1 MEPRYSVKLSLL
13 VEEFGLKKVY
23 TPPDFDN
30 VRIVTPDLNRPGMQL
45 VGFFSHFDNE
55 RIQLMGTVEIMY
67 LKTLPSSE
75 RRKIFAELMKRHI
88 PALIIC
94 HSMQVYPEC
103 LEMAEKYQ
111 VSLLTTELD
120 TSVFEAELI
129 TTLNVYL
136 GPRITRHGTMLE
148 VYGEGILI
156 TGESGVGKSETAIEL
171 VKRGHRLIADD
182 AVEIKKISYKTLFAE
197 SPPLIQH
204 YIELRGIGVVDVMRL
219 FGMGAIKSRQELD
232 LIINIE
238 TWQDGMMYDRLGLEN
253 QYTTLLGVQV
263 PIMKIP
269 VKPGR
274 NLAVI
279 IEVAAMNNRHKR
291 MGYNAAQEFAKQLD
305 DHFEQMMLES
315 QMESA
320 DDYEE
325 YEDLTVEDED

>member
-1 MEPRYSVKLSLL
+1 MEPRYSVKLSQL

-23 TPPDFDN
+23 TPSNFES

-67 LKTLPSSE
+67 LKTLPSTE

-94 HSMQVYPEC
+94 HSMQIYPEC
-103 LEMAEKYQ
+103 LEMAEKYE
-111 VSLLTTELD
+111 VSLLSTELD

-129 TTLNVYL
+129 TSLNIYL

-182 AVEIKKISYKTLFAE
+182 AVEIKKISYRTLFAE

-279 IEVAAMNNRHKR
+279 IEVAAMNNRQKKL
-291 MGYNAAQEFAKQLD
+291 GFNSAQEFTERINR
-305 DHFEQMMLES
+305 HFAES
-315 QMESA
+315 MKESGN
-320 DDYEE
+320 
-325 YEDLTVEDED
+325 V

>member
-1 MEPRYSVKLSLL
+1 MEPRYSVKLSQL

-23 TPPDFDN
+23 TPPDFEN

-67 LKTLPSSE
+67 LKTLPSTE

-94 HSMQVYPEC
+94 HSMQIYPEC

-111 VSLLTTELD
+111 VSLLSTELD

-129 TTLNVYL
+129 TSLNIYL

-182 AVEIKKISYKTLFAE
+182 AVEIKKISYRTLFAE

-253 QYTTLLGVQV
+253 QYTTQC
-263 PIMKIP
+263 
-269 VKPGR
+269 
-274 NLAVI
+274 
-279 IEVAAMNNRHKR
+279 
-291 MGYNAAQEFAKQLD
+291 
-305 DHFEQMMLES
+305 
-315 QMESA
+315 
-320 DDYEE
+320 
-325 YEDLTVEDED
+325 

>member
-23 TPPDFDN
+23 TPPDFDS

-129 TTLNVYL
+129 TTLNIYL

-156 TGESGVGKSETAIEL
+156 TGESGIGKSETAIEL

-238 TWQDGMMYDRLGLEN
+238 TWQEGMMYDRLGLDN

-279 IEVAAMNNRHKR
+279 IEVAAMNNRQKKL
-291 MGYNAAQEFAKQLD
+291 GFNSAQEFTERINR
-305 DHFEQMMLES
+305 HFAES
-315 QMESA
+315 MKENGN
-320 DDYEE
+320 D
-325 YEDLTVEDED
+325 

>member
-1 MEPRYSVKLSLL
+1 MPGEPRYSVKLSTLAENL
-13 VEEFGLKKVY
+13 GLQKVF
-23 TPPDFDN
+23 TPPDYEN

-45 VGFFSHFDNE
+45 VGFFSHFDHE
-55 RIQLMGTVEIMY
+55 RIQLMGTVETMY
-67 LKTLPSSE
+67 LKTLPSTE
-75 RRKIFAELMKRHI
+75 RRKIFAELMKRGI

-94 HSMQVYPEC
+94 HSMEVYPEC
-103 LEMAEKYQ
+103 LEMAQKYG
-111 VSLLTTELD
+111 VTILTTELD

-129 TTLNVYL
+129 TTLNIHL

-182 AVEIKKISYKTLFAE
+182 AVEIMKVSYRTLFAQ

-238 TWQDGMMYDRLGLEN
+238 TWQEGMMYDRLGLEN
-253 QYTTLLGVQV
+253 QFTTLLGVRV

-279 IEVAAMNNRHKR
+279 IEVAAMNNRQKKL
-291 MGYNAAQEFAKQLD
+291 GYNSAREFTERINR
-305 DHFEQMMLES
+305 HFEES
-315 QMESA
+315 MR
-320 DDYEE
+320 DGGNG
-325 YEDLTVEDED
+325 

>member
-1 MEPRYSVKLSLL
+1 MEPRYSVKLSQL

-23 TPPDFDN
+23 TPPNFEN

-67 LKTLPSSE
+67 LKTLPSTE

-94 HSMQVYPEC
+94 HSMQIYPEC

-111 VSLLTTELD
+111 VSLLSTELD

-129 TTLNVYL
+129 TYLNIYL

-182 AVEIKKISYKTLFAE
+182 AVEIKKISYRTLFAE

-279 IEVAAMNNRHKR
+279 IEVAAMNNRQKKL
-291 MGYNAAQEFAKQLD
+291 GFNSAQEFTERINR
-305 DHFEQMMLES
+305 HFAES
-315 QMESA
+315 MKENGNG
-320 DDYEE
+320 
-325 YEDLTVEDED
+325 

>member
-23 TPPDFDN
+23 TPPDFEN

-67 LKTLPSSE
+67 LKTLPPVE
-75 RRKIFAELMKRHI
+75 RRKIFEELMKRHI

-94 HSMQVYPEC
+94 HRMEVYPEC
-103 LEMAEKYQ
+103 LEMAKKHQ
-111 VSLLTTELD
+111 VTLLSTELD

-129 TTLNVYL
+129 TTLNVHL
-136 GPRITRHGTMLE
+136 GPRITRHGTMME
-148 VYGEGILI
+148 VYGEGIMI
-156 TGESGVGKSETAIEL
+156 MGESGVGKSECAVEL

-182 AVEIKKISYKTLFAE
+182 AVELKKISYRTLFAQA
-197 SPPLIQH
+197 PPLIQH
-204 YIELRGIGVVDVMRL
+204 YIEIRGIGVVDVMRL

-238 TWQDGMMYDRLGLEN
+238 TWQEGMMYDRLGLDN

-279 IEVAAMNNRHKR
+279 IEVAAMNNRQKKL
-291 MGYNAAQEFAKQLD
+291 GYNSAREFTERINR
-305 DHFEQMMLES
+305 HFEES
-315 QMESA
+315 MR
-320 DDYEE
+320 DGGNG
-325 YEDLTVEDED
+325 

>member
-129 TTLNVYL
+129 TTLNIYL

-279 IEVAAMNNRHKR
+279 IEVAAMNNRQKKL
-291 MGYNAAQEFAKQLD
+291 GYKSAQEFTERINR
-305 DHFEQMMLES
+305 HFAES
-315 QMESA
+315 MKEGGN
-320 DDYEE
+320 
-325 YEDLTVEDED
+325 V

>member
-1 MEPRYSVKLSLL
+1 MAIGPRYSVKLSTL
-13 VEEFGLKKVY
+13 VDEFNLTKVY
-23 TPPDFDN
+23 TPPHYES
-30 VRIVTPDLNRPGMQL
+30 VRIVKPDLNRPGMQL

-75 RRKIFAELMKRHI
+75 RRKIFAELMKRGI

-94 HSMQVYPEC
+94 HQMEVYPEC
-103 LEMAEKYQ
+103 LEMAKKYEI
-111 VSLLTTELD
+111 SLLTTELD

-129 TTLNVYL
+129 TTLNLYL

-182 AVEIKKISYKTLFAE
+182 AVEIKKISYNTLFAE
-197 SPPLIQH
+197 SPPLIRH

-219 FGMGAIKSRQELD
+219 FGMGAIKTRQELD

-238 TWQDGMMYDRLGLEN
+238 TWQEGMMYDRLGLEN
-253 QYTTLLGVQV
+253 QYTTLLGVKV

-279 IEVAAMNNRHKR
+279 IEVAAMNNRQKKL
-291 MGYNAAQEFAKQLD
+291 GFNSAQEFTERINRHFAESLKEGGD
-305 DHFEQMMLES
+305 D
-315 QMESA
+315 
-320 DDYEE
+320 
-325 YEDLTVEDED
+325 

>member
-1 MEPRYSVKLSLL
+1 MEPRYSVKLSQL

-23 TPPDFDN
+23 TPPDFEN

-67 LKTLPSSE
+67 LKTLPSTE

-94 HSMQVYPEC
+94 HSMQIYPEC

-111 VSLLTTELD
+111 VSLLSTELD

-129 TTLNVYL
+129 TSLNIYL

-279 IEVAAMNNRHKR
+279 IEVAAMNNRQKKL
-291 MGYNAAQEFAKQLD
+291 GFNSAQEFTERINR
-305 DHFEQMMLES
+305 HFAES
-315 QMESA
+315 MKESGN
-320 DDYEE
+320 
-325 YEDLTVEDED
+325 V

>member
-1 MEPRYSVKLSLL
+1 MEPRYSVKLSQL

-23 TPPDFDN
+23 TPSNFES

-67 LKTLPSSE
+67 LKTLPSTE

-94 HSMQVYPEC
+94 HSMQIYPEC
-103 LEMAEKYQ
+103 LEMAEKYE
-111 VSLLTTELD
+111 VSLLSTELD

-129 TTLNVYL
+129 TSLNIYL

-182 AVEIKKISYKTLFAE
+182 AVEIKKISYRTLFAE

-238 TWQDGMMYDRLGLEN
+238 TWQEGMMYDRLGLDN

-279 IEVAAMNNRHKR
+279 IEVAAMNNRQKKL
-291 MGYNAAQEFAKQLD
+291 GFNSAQEFTERINR
-305 DHFEQMMLES
+305 HFAES
-315 QMESA
+315 MKESGN
-320 DDYEE
+320 
-325 YEDLTVEDED
+325 V

>member
-1 MEPRYSVKLSLL
+1 MEPRYSVKLSVL
-13 VEEFGLKKVY
+13 VGIFDLQKVY
-23 TPPDFDN
+23 TPPN
-30 VRIVTPDLNRPGMQL
+30 YEEVKIVTPDLNRPGLQL

-67 LKTLPSSE
+67 LKTLPSQE
-75 RRKIFAELMKRHI
+75 RRKIFAELMKRGI
-88 PALIIC
+88 PALILC
-94 HSMQVYPEC
+94 HNTEAFPEC
-103 LEMAEKYQ
+103 LEMAEKYA
-111 VSLLTTELD
+111 VTVLSTDID

-129 TTLNVYL
+129 TTLNIYL

-182 AVEIKKISYKTLFAE
+182 AVEIKKISYRTLFAE

-279 IEVAAMNNRHKR
+279 IEVAAMNNRQKKL
-291 MGYNAAQEFAKQLD
+291 GFNSAQEFTERINR
-305 DHFEQMMLES
+305 HFAES
-315 QMESA
+315 MKESGN
-320 DDYEE
+320 D
-325 YEDLTVEDED
+325 

>member
-23 TPPDFDN
+23 TPPDFEN

-94 HSMQVYPEC
+94 HSMQIYPEC

-111 VSLLTTELD
+111 VSLLSTELD

-279 IEVAAMNNRHKR
+279 IEVAAMNNRQKKL
-291 MGYNAAQEFAKQLD
+291 GFNSAQEFTERINR
-305 DHFEQMMLES
+305 HFAES
-315 QMESA
+315 MKESGN
-320 DDYEE
+320 
-325 YEDLTVEDED
+325 V

>member
-1 MEPRYSVKLSLL
+1 MEPRYSVKLSQL

-23 TPPDFDN
+23 TPPDFEN

-67 LKTLPSSE
+67 LKTLPSTE

-94 HSMQVYPEC
+94 HSMQIYPEC

-111 VSLLTTELD
+111 VSLLSTELD

-129 TTLNVYL
+129 TSLNIYL

-182 AVEIKKISYKTLFAE
+182 AVEIKKISYRTLFAE

-279 IEVAAMNNRHKR
+279 IEVAAMNNRQKKL
-291 MGYNAAQEFAKQLD
+291 GFNSAQEFTERINR
-305 DHFEQMMLES
+305 HFAES
-315 QMESA
+315 MREGGHG
-320 DDYEE
+320 
-325 YEDLTVEDED
+325 

>member
-1 MEPRYSVKLSLL
+1 MEPRYSVKLSQL

-23 TPPDFDN
+23 TPPNFEN

-67 LKTLPSSE
+67 LKTLPSTE

-94 HSMQVYPEC
+94 HSMQIYPEC

-111 VSLLTTELD
+111 VSLLSTDLD

-129 TTLNVYL
+129 TSLNIYL

-148 VYGEGILI
+148 VYGEGILL

-182 AVEIKKISYKTLFAE
+182 AVEIKKISYRTLFAE

-279 IEVAAMNNRHKR
+279 IEVAAMNNRQKKL
-291 MGYNAAQEFAKQLD
+291 GFNSAQEFTERINR
-305 DHFEQMMLES
+305 HFAES
-315 QMESA
+315 MKENGNG
-320 DDYEE
+320 
-325 YEDLTVEDED
+325 

>member
-23 TPPDFDN
+23 TPPDFEN

-75 RRKIFAELMKRHI
+75 RRKIFAELMKRGI

-94 HSMQVYPEC
+94 HSMQIYPEC

-111 VSLLTTELD
+111 VSLLSTELD

-238 TWQDGMMYDRLGLEN
+238 TWQEGMMYDRLGLEN
-253 QYTTLLGVQV
+253 QYTTLLGVKV

-279 IEVAAMNNRHKR
+279 IEVAAMNNRQKKL
-291 MGYNAAQEFAKQLD
+291 GFNSAQEFTERINR
-305 DHFEQMMLES
+305 HFAES
-315 QMESA
+315 LREGGHG
-320 DDYEE
+320 
-325 YEDLTVEDED
+325 

>member
-1 MEPRYSVKLSLL
+1 MEPRYSVKLSQL

-23 TPPDFDN
+23 TPPNFES

-67 LKTLPSSE
+67 LKTLPSTE
-75 RRKIFAELMKRHI
+75 RRKIFAELMKRGI

-94 HSMQVYPEC
+94 HSMQIYPEC

-111 VSLLTTELD
+111 VSLLSTDLD

-182 AVEIKKISYKTLFAE
+182 AVEIKKISYRTLFAE

-263 PIMKIP
+263 PTMKIP

-279 IEVAAMNNRHKR
+279 IEVAAMNNRQKKL
-291 MGYNAAQEFAKQLD
+291 GYNSAQEFTERINK
-305 DHFEQMMLES
+305 HFAES
-315 QMESA
+315 MKENGNG
-320 DDYEE
+320 
-325 YEDLTVEDED
+325 

>member
-1 MEPRYSVKLSLL
+1 MEPRYSVKLSQL
-13 VEEFGLKKVY
+13 VEEFGLTKVY
-23 TPPDFDN
+23 TPPDFEN

-94 HSMQVYPEC
+94 HSMQIYPEC

-111 VSLLTTELD
+111 VSLLSTELD

-129 TTLNVYL
+129 TSLNIYL

-279 IEVAAMNNRHKR
+279 IEVAAMNNRQKKL
-291 MGYNAAQEFAKQLD
+291 GFNSAQEFTD
-305 DHFEQMMLES
+305 RINRHFAES
-315 QMESA
+315 MKESGN
-320 DDYEE
+320 D
-325 YEDLTVEDED
+325 

>member
-1 MEPRYSVKLSLL
+1 MELRYSVKLSLL

-23 TPPDFDN
+23 TPPDFEN

-94 HSMQVYPEC
+94 HSMQIYPEC

-111 VSLLTTELD
+111 VSLLSTELD

-129 TTLNVYL
+129 TSLNIYL

-182 AVEIKKISYKTLFAE
+182 AVEIKKISYRTLFAE

-263 PIMKIP
+263 PIMTIP

-279 IEVAAMNNRHKR
+279 IEVAAMNNRQKKL
-291 MGYNAAQEFAKQLD
+291 GYNSAQEFTERINK
-305 DHFEQMMLES
+305 HFAES
-315 QMESA
+315 MKENGNG
-320 DDYEE
+320 
-325 YEDLTVEDED
+325 

>member
-1 MEPRYSVKLSLL
+1 MEPRYSVKLSQL

-23 TPPDFDN
+23 TPPDFES

-94 HSMQVYPEC
+94 HSMQIYPEC

-111 VSLLTTELD
+111 VSLLATDLD

-129 TTLNVYL
+129 TSLNIYL

-182 AVEIKKISYKTLFAE
+182 AVEIMKVSYRTLFAQ

-238 TWQDGMMYDRLGLEN
+238 TWQEGMMYDRLGLEN
-253 QYTTLLGVQV
+253 QFTTLLGVRV

-279 IEVAAMNNRHKR
+279 IEVAAMNNRQKKL
-291 MGYNAAQEFAKQLD
+291 GYNSAREFTERINR
-305 DHFEQMMLES
+305 HFEES
-315 QMESA
+315 MR
-320 DDYEE
+320 DGGNG
-325 YEDLTVEDED
+325 

>member
-279 IEVAAMNNRHKR
+279 IEVAAMNNRQKKL
-291 MGYNAAQEFAKQLD
+291 GYNSAQEFTERINR
-305 DHFEQMMLES
+305 HFAES
-315 QMESA
+315 MKEGGN
-320 DDYEE
+320 
-325 YEDLTVEDED
+325 V

>member
-1 MEPRYSVKLSLL
+1 MEPRYSVKLSQL

-23 TPPDFDN
+23 TPPDFEN

-67 LKTLPSSE
+67 LKTLPSTE

-94 HSMQVYPEC
+94 HSMQIYPEC

-111 VSLLTTELD
+111 VSLLSTELD

-129 TTLNVYL
+129 TSLNIYL

-156 TGESGVGKSETAIEL
+156 TGESGVGKGETAIEL

-182 AVEIKKISYKTLFAE
+182 AVEIKKISYRTLFAE

-279 IEVAAMNNRHKR
+279 IEVAAMNNRQKKL
-291 MGYNAAQEFAKQLD
+291 GFNSAQEFTERINR
-305 DHFEQMMLES
+305 HFAES
-315 QMESA
+315 MKESGN
-320 DDYEE
+320 
-325 YEDLTVEDED
+325 V

>member
-120 TSVFEAELI
+120 TSVFEAERI

-279 IEVAAMNNRHKR
+279 IEVAAMNNRQKKL
-291 MGYNAAQEFAKQLD
+291 GYNSAQEFTERINR
-305 DHFEQMMLES
+305 HFAES
-315 QMESA
+315 MKEGGN
-320 DDYEE
+320 
-325 YEDLTVEDED
+325 V

>member
-1 MEPRYSVKLSLL
+1 MSSRYSVKLSTL
-13 VEEFGLKKVY
+13 VDIFDLTKVY
-23 TPPDFDN
+23 TPPQYEE
-30 VRIVTPDLNRPGMQL
+30 VQIVTPDLNRPGMQL

-55 RIQLMGTVEIMY
+55 RLQLMGTVEITY

-75 RRKIFAELMKRHI
+75 RRKIFAELMKRGI

-94 HSMQVYPEC
+94 HSMDIYPEC

-111 VSLLTTELD
+111 VTLLSTPLD

-136 GPRITRHGTMLE
+136 GPSITRHGTMVE

-182 AVEIKKISYKTLFAE
+182 AVEIKKISYNTLFAQ

-204 YIELRGIGVVDVMRL
+204 ILEIRGIGVVDVMRL

-238 TWQDGMMYDRLGLEN
+238 AWQDGMMYDRLGLEN
-253 QYTTLLGVQV
+253 QYSSLLGVQI
-263 PIMKIP
+263 PTLKIP

-279 IEVAAMNNRHKR
+279 IEVAAMNNRQKK
-291 MGYNAAQEFAKQLD
+291 MGYNTAQEFTERINR
-305 DHFEQMMLES
+305 HFAES
-315 QMESA
+315 MKGSGN
-320 DDYEE
+320 
-325 YEDLTVEDED
+325 V

>member
-23 TPPDFDN
+23 TPPDFEN

-94 HSMQVYPEC
+94 HSMQIYPEC

-111 VSLLTTELD
+111 VSLLSTELD

-279 IEVAAMNNRHKR
+279 IEVAAMNNRQKKL
-291 MGYNAAQEFAKQLD
+291 GFNSAQEFTERINR
-305 DHFEQMMLES
+305 HFAES
-315 QMESA
+315 MKESGN
-320 DDYEE
+320 D
-325 YEDLTVEDED
+325 